1 MLWDCKYSIKATMN
15 QETGKILPLPYRM
28 YFFVPMNIPIA
39 FGLLCLPATST
50 NIMFFNFMNQT
61 YNASMNYMNSSGT
74 SDSKRLLF
82 FSYFCALAS
91 SIGSGLVFRKL
102 LKPKKKVNIIKELM
116 IRILPSCIAGFMNIF
131 CMRFDYVI
139 NGIKIRDENGNILGL
154 SKICGLKAILE
165 GGMTRFFLPIPLI
178 VQFLICNRL
187 RNTNI
192 SKRALL
198 ASELFLCS
206 VALGFGLPLS
216 IAIFRQYSKINVS
229 KIEKEYSNLQDSNNK
244 MIQYVYYNKGL

>member
-116 IRILPSCIAGFMNIF
+116 IRIL
-131 CMRFDYVI
+131 R
-139 NGIKIRDENGNILGL
+139 L